1 MIIRQPIVSVLGHVD
16 HGKTTLLDYI
26 RGGTGVADREAGRIT
41 QHIGATEVPLETICA
56 ICEPIMDSQ
65 MLEISGLLFIDTP
78 GHHAFTTL
86 RARGGALA
94 DLAILIVDI
103 TEGFKPQTI
112 ESLTILKQY
121 KTPFVVAAN
130 KIDRINGWESHNDK
144 SFAESYELQ
153 TKEVQQVL
161 DDLIYKLIGEF
172 TDQDFQSE
180 RYDRV
185 KDFTTNIAIIPVSAR
200 AGEGISDLLMILGG
214 LAQRFLEA
222 QLETE
227 ESGPAQG
234 TVLEVKE
241 VRGLGLTVDTIIYN
255 GTIKSNDIIVVGTST
270 DQPLTTKVKALLKP
284 KPLDEIRDPRERF
297 ESVKEVI
304 AAAGVKISAQDLT
317 GVIAGAPLRVAKSEG
332 SVEGII
338 NEIKAES
345 QLSIET
351 DEDGLILKAD
361 AIGSLEALAVEL
373 KSQEVPIKKVG
384 VGDVSRRDIIEASTI
399 SDPLRRVLMAFNV
412 KLLPEAKEELDRYNL
427 ECTPGASPGEG
438 SIELFSNN
446 IIYKLLEDYTKW
458 YDDTKI
464 ALEELKRGE
473 IVHPGMFKV
482 IPEYIFRVSKPAV
495 VGVRV
500 LAGRIRPGQEIL
512 RPDGR
517 VIGKIQSIQSENN
530 TLKQAIVGEEVAIS
544 IPGATVGRQFKADDM
559 LYINIPE
566 SHVKELICMDL
577 NMEEQE
583 VLDKVIEIKR
593 HEKFSWGM

>member
-26 RGGTGVADREAGRIT
+26 RGGTTVADREAGRIT

-56 ICEPIMDSQ
+56 ICEPIMDSK
-65 MLEISGLLFIDTP
+65 MLEIPGLLFIDTP

-94 DLAILIVDI
+94 DLAVLIIDVN
-103 TEGFKPQTI
+103 EGFKPQTI
-112 ESLTILKQY
+112 ESLMILKQY

-130 KIDRINGWESHNDK
+130 KIDRINGWDLHNDK
-144 SFAESYELQ
+144 PFMETYELQ

-161 DDLIYKLIGEF
+161 DDMIYKLIGEF

-185 KDFTTNIAIIPVSAR
+185 KDFTTNIAIIPICAR
-200 AGEGISDLLMILGG
+200 AGEGVSDLLMILGG
-214 LAQRFLEA
+214 LAQRFLEG

-255 GTIKSNDIIVVGTST
+255 GTIRNNDIIVVGTST

-297 ESVKEVI
+297 ESVKQVV
-304 AAAGVKISAQDLT
+304 AAAGVKISAQDLS
-317 GVIAGAPLRVAKSEG
+317 GVIAGAPLRVAQSDG
-332 SVEGII
+332 MVEEIV
-338 NEIKAES
+338 NEIKAET

-351 DEDGLILKAD
+351 DEDGLIIKAD
-361 AIGSLEALAVEL
+361 AIGSLEALAMEL
-373 KSQEVPIKKVG
+373 KAQEVPIKKVG
-384 VGDVSRRDIIEASTI
+384 IGDISRRDVTEASTI
-399 SDPLRRVLMAFNV
+399 SDPLRRVLIAFNV
-412 KLLPEAKEELDRYNL
+412 KLLPEAKEKLDTLNI
-427 ECTPGASPGEG
+427 ECTPGAGQGEG
-438 SIELFSNN
+438 TIELFSNN
-446 IIYKLLEDYTKW
+446 IIYKLLEDYQKW

-500 LAGRIRPGQEIL
+500 LAGRLRPGQEIL
-512 RPDGR
+512 RDDGR
-517 VIGKIQSIQSENN
+517 LIGKIQSIQSENK
-530 TLKQAIVGEEVAIS
+530 TLKQAIMGEEVAIA
-544 IPGATVGRQFKADDM
+544 IPGATVGRQLKGGDI
-559 LYINIPE
+559 LYVNIPE
-566 SHVKELICMDL
+566 SHARELRCMDL
-577 NMEEQE
+577 NIDEQE
-583 VLDKVIEIKR
+583 VLDKVIKIKR
-593 HEKFSWGM
+593 QEKFSWGM